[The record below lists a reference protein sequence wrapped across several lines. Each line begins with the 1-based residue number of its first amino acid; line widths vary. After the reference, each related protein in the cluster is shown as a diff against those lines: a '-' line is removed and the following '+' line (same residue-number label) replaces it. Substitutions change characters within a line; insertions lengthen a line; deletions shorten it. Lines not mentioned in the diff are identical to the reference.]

1 MWLTRQ
7 GSKITRMNYYGAKEL
22 AEAFRTV
29 RKNTLVVAEEIDEKN
44 YGFRAAPETRT
55 VAQTLIHIADAPK
68 LQEHVH
74 AVAKL
79 KTLDG
84 FDFMG
89 FFAPMMNQ
97 EQLPHTKLQIL
108 TLLNE
113 QGEHFAHWLGS
124 LSDSF
129 LGEQVSMPAG
139 MTPASKSRFEMILGV
154 KEHEM
159 HHRAQLML
167 MQRMTGGVPHLTR
180 QMNERMAAMMKAK
193 A

>member
-1 MWLTRQ
+1 
-7 GSKITRMNYYGAKEL
+7 MNYYGAKEL

-74 AVAKL
+74 GVAKL
-79 KTLDG
+79 KTLEG

-129 LGEQVSMPAG
+129 LGEPVSMPAG